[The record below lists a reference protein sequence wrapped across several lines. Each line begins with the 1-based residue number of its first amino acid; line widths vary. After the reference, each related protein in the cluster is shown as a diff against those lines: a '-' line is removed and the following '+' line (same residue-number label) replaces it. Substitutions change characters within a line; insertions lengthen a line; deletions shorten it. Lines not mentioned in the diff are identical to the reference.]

1 MTSEEDLAA
10 GRVFPGLKSLRE
22 CCLKVSEACV
32 EHAIKEGLAQA
43 TPGHGESVREFIER
57 KMYYPEYVPI
67 YSDP

>member
-1 MTSEEDLAA
+1 MKSTILATLLA
-10 GRVFPGLKSLRE
+10 TGS
-22 CCLKVSEACV
+22 
-32 EHAIKEGLAQA
+32 GLAQA